1 MNNIKV
7 KRITLEYLER
17 LFDNLESYE
26 NDTKMSY
33 EVVGKEDEQAKD
45 WRTDELLWEDEDKTI
60 PRYRDKYDYVE
71 KTEFSEE
78 DKIRLE
84 AIATIK
90 KALEKLI

>member
-17 LFDNLESYE
+17 LFDNLEGYE
-26 NDTKMSY
+26 NDTKMEY
-33 EVVGKEDEQAKD
+33 AVVGKEDEQATD

-71 KTEFSEE
+71 KKKLSDD